1 MAGDRTV
8 SGGAAVYVFEQ
19 EDTMTTTDRK
29 KLTLTYLDAVARQ
42 EYDKIEGLLAA
53 DVRFRG
59 PSMTRSSSSDLIAA
73 FKRLGAIHLRNDVK
87 RVFVDGDDVC
97 VIYDFVTD
105 TAAGALPTIEWLRF
119 DGDRIRSIDL
129 YYDRLPWQQTVMVAI
144 AERAARPAV

>member
-1 MAGDRTV
+1 MALEYLNAVAKQQYGKLEALLAPDLTVRGPAATRTSAGDFL
-8 SGGAAVYVFEQ
+8 GA
-19 EDTMTTTDRK
+19 
-29 KLTLTYLDAVARQ
+29 L
-42 EYDKIEGLLAA
+42 
-53 DVRFRG
+53 
-59 PSMTRSSSSDLIAA
+59 
-73 FKRLGAIHLRNDVK
+73 KRLGAIHVRSDVK
-87 RVFVDGDDVC
+87 RVFADGDEVC